1 VADASRLGSAGSVDP
16 SRDLAVRV
24 ATGSARRIFS
34 SPSIRVMDR
43 ARPRNQAMT
52 SRPACPGRR
61 GRRCVAAIRGDRV
74 DARELIRRR
83 DGDSILHTEHIA
95 APRRGRLSGRAVAR
109 RSRQSG
115 PDRPDPRGGG
125 LRRGQAAGARAA
137 ARGVRTL
144 AAQLFV
150 DPEVAERF
158 VHIETA
164 AQASGSFLRILLCI
178 DPSAQ
183 ELHGLHWELLCH
195 PRTGAALG
203 TSETVLLS
211 RFMVSRDWRPVSRD
225 IRFRGE
231 MLKPR
236 HGLLMDL

>member
-1 VADASRLGSAGSVDP
+1 
-16 SRDLAVRV
+16 
-24 ATGSARRIFS
+24 
-34 SPSIRVMDR
+34 
-43 ARPRNQAMT
+43 MT

-137 ARGVRTL
+137 ARGIRTL

-195 PRTGAALG
+195 PRIGAAG
-203 TSETVLLS
+203 
-211 RFMVSRDWRPVSRD
+211 RPR
-225 IRFRGE
+225 RCCYRA
-231 MLKPR
+231 
-236 HGLLMDL
+236 HGLPRLAAGVPGYSLPQRNAQATPWPIDGLVSAVAGSVTEDAGERIISLRRSKPDYIMAIANEIEELKVRAADPNGDVST